1 MLKVIEKY
9 GPSEKVLYWPYLL
22 AKGPCG
28 ELIVGNNSDD
38 AAHLV
43 VFDANL
49 KFFQSIC
56 DEDIKENKLLNIRG
70 IAVDKMGGLYVS
82 DGKQHCIQKY
92 TLGDGMLISQF
103 GKKGIQNGE
112 FDQPTG
118 LLVSKS
124 NVLFVCDR
132 HNHRIQVFDNTSF
145 LYKFGQYSDSRRGLT
160 EPVDLTFNIGEQE
173 LFVTDCCNH
182 RIQVYTPDGTF
193 LRQIKFVTNHPFDL
207 QFPSGIFFTPDNH
220 LLVSSAR
227 YVFIFKE
234 DGTFVSVI
242 EGKYGEKTRFSDCI
256 GVTMMDNGKIV
267 VADGRCGS
275 NRLLVF

>member
-1 MLKVIEKY
+1 M
-9 GPSEKVLYWPYLL
+9 L

-38 AAHLV
+38 AKHLV
-43 VFDANL
+43 VFDNDL
-49 KFFQSIC
+49 KFSQSIGN
-56 DEDIKENKLLNIRG
+56 EDIEEGKILNIRG

-92 TLGDGMLISQF
+92 TLCDGMFISQF

-118 LLVSKS
+118 LVVSKS
-124 NVLFVCDR
+124 NLLYVCDTQ
-132 HNHRIQVFDNTSF
+132 NHRVQVFHNTGF
-145 LYKFGQYSDSRRGLT
+145 LYKFGQYSDCKRRLI
-160 EPVDLTFNIGEQE
+160 EPIDLTFNIGEQE
-173 LFVTDCCNH
+173 LFVTDCCSH
-182 RIQVYTPDGTF
+182 RIQVYTPEGTF
-193 LRQIKFVTNHPFDL
+193 LRQIKFVTNHPFYL

-220 LLVSSAR
+220 LLVSSAK

-256 GVTMMDNGKIV
+256 GVTMMDNGNIV